1 MCCCCC
7 CCYCGYY
14 CCCSAPIWFVCISL
28 PTPVISESV
37 HQWGGTLVSASQ
49 KVCVEEGVCM
59 CVVVVVVIVVII
71 VVVPPRFG
79 LYVYLCPPRSYP
91 NPYISGEILW
101 FPPPKRCVC
110 VHVCVC
116 FYVPNNDDARRKIPT
131 DAKAHTKE
139 KMNRFF
145 LKTPPLSIVQ

>member
-1 MCCCCC
+1 M
-7 CCYCGYY
+7 YVQMPHHR
-14 CCCSAPIWFVCISL
+14 SSISSSRGFYF
-28 PTPVISESV
+28 PRRVDDEYF
-37 HQWGGTLVSASQ
+37 
-49 KVCVEEGVCM
+49 EDGVCM
-59 CVVVVVVIVVII
+59 CVVVVVVVVIVVII
-71 VVVPPRFG
+71 VVVPPQFG
-79 LYVYLCPPRSYP
+79 FYVYLCPPRSYP
-91 NPYISGEILW
+91 NLYISGEILW